1 MRRTLI
7 HLPLATRHRY
17 GLCVGGY
24 QPLVLTRC
32 AKRDPQVTEL
42 TGFLAHKRYS
52 TTEFWSNVKQICCQI
67 DESVTLYLIK
77 FVTQLY

>member
-1 MRRTLI
+1 MVSVSADI
-7 HLPLATRHRY
+7 NPF
-17 GLCVGGY
+17 
-24 QPLVLTRC
+24 VLTRC

-77 FVTQLY
+77 IRYATLLACKNKSRQ